1 MYNTFKEMYYSNEK
15 AQRLHGEELLY
26 LELSSNEKG
35 LVKSLDIK
43 AITSIDSF
51 GDYLL
56 TMLTNEY
63 FHDGIVVM
71 GQNAIDPFDIVY
83 YMDNNPEWKEHA
95 DHMLFVDI
103 TKEFYK
109 RWKS

>member
-15 AQRLHGEELLY
+15 AQRLNGEELLY
-26 LELSSNEKG
+26 LKFSSNEKG

-43 AITSIDSF
+43 VITSIDSF

-56 TMLTNEY
+56 TMLNNEY
-63 FHDGIVVM
+63 YHDGINVM
-71 GQNAIDPFDIVY
+71 GKNNIDPYDLVPY
-83 YMDNNPEWKEHA
+83 VDRNPEWKEHVDHYFFIGITA
-95 DHMLFVDI
+95 DY
-103 TKEFYK
+103 YK

>member
-35 LVKSLDIK
+35 LVKSLDLEG
-43 AITSIDSF
+43 ITSIDSF

-56 TMLTNEY
+56 TMLTNEHY
-63 FHDGIVVM
+63 HDGIYVM
-71 GQNAIDPFDIVY
+71 GKKDINPIELVY
-83 YMDNNPEWKEHA
+83 YVDKNPEWKEHA
-95 DHMLFVDI
+95 DTIFFIDI
-103 TKEFYK
+103 TKDYYE
-109 RWKS
+109 RRKS